1 LKHDKIEYVQ
11 LIRTSVLVPEV
22 YFMNQDEKFTVS
34 SLFAGV
40 GGIDKGFEQA
50 GAEIIW
56 ANEVDKNACITY
68 RENFEHVL
76 IEEDIRKVHEF
87 EMPHTDIITAGWPC
101 VAFSVAGQRHGMKY
115 MCRECMNEHM
125 VTYDEYIEGARCPN
139 CEGYTEAI
147 DPRGTLFYD
156 VVRFIRA
163 KKPKAFFLENVKNLH
178 GHDEGKTFQVIKQM
192 LEDSGYHIDDRVYN
206 TMTHGNVPQNRE
218 RVFIVGF
225 KNKKALQK
233 FKWPDEEI
241 LLTNTIDDILDRHK
255 KQDEKYYYREDS
267 QYYSMLSEAMQRKDT
282 VYQLRRVY
290 VRENQSNVCPTL
302 TANMG
307 AGGHNVPLIIDDWG
321 IRKLTP
327 KEVFKF
333 QGFPIDIDY
342 TLPKDMANSHLY
354 MQAGNAVSVPV
365 IKRIAERQ
373 LEALDK
379 VYKKKK
385 GTKKEMTTV

>member
-1 LKHDKIEYVQ
+1 MTTKNDYKY
-11 LIRTSVLVPEV
+11 
-22 YFMNQDEKFTVS
+22 TVS

-50 GAEIIW
+50 GAEVIW
-56 ANEVDKNACITY
+56 ANEMDKNACITY
-68 RENFEHVL
+68 RENFNHSL
-76 IEEDIRKVHEF
+76 LEDDVRNVHEF
-87 EMPHTDIITAGWPC
+87 LMPDTDILTAGWPC

-115 MCRECMNEHM
+115 TCSDCGHEHM
-125 VTYDEYIEGARCPN
+125 VTYEQYVQGATCPECGGN
-139 CEGYTEAI
+139 TEAI

-178 GHDEGKTFQVIKQM
+178 GHDKGRTFKVIEEM
-192 LEDSGYHIDDRVYN
+192 LRESGYHFESRIYN
-206 TMTHGNVPQNRE
+206 TMEYGNIPQNRE

-225 KNKKALQK
+225 SNKKALQK
-233 FKWPDEEI
+233 FEWPEK
-241 LLTNTIDDILDRHK
+241 LPLTNTIDDVLDRNE
-255 KQDEKYYYREDS
+255 KQDEKYYYRDSS
-267 QYYSMLSEAMQRKDT
+267 QYYPMLSETMQRKDT

-307 AGGHNVPLIIDDWG
+307 GGGHNVPLILDDWG

-327 KEVFKF
+327 KETFRF
-333 QGFPIDIDY
+333 QGFPVDDDY
-342 TLPKDMANSHLY
+342 SLPEDMANSHLY

-365 IKRIAERQ
+365 IKRIAEKQ
-373 LEALDK
+373 LDALEK
-379 VYKKKK
+379 VYKKNTKNKK
-385 GTKKEMTTV
+385 ENEEMTTV

>member
-1 LKHDKIEYVQ
+1 MTIENDNKY
-11 LIRTSVLVPEV
+11 
-22 YFMNQDEKFTVS
+22 TVS

-50 GAEIIW
+50 GARIIW
-56 ANEVDKNACITY
+56 ANENNKKACHTY
-68 RENFEHVL
+68 RTNFKEHPLLDDDVR
-76 IEEDIRKVHEF
+76 DVHEF
-87 EMPHTDIITAGWPC
+87 LMPDTDIITAGWPC

-115 MCRECMNEHM
+115 QCHDCGHEHM
-125 VTYDEYIEGARCPN
+125 VTYDEYVQGATCPN
-139 CEGYTEAI
+139 CNGHTEAI

-163 KKPKAFFLENVKNLH
+163 KRPKAFFLENVKNLH
-178 GHDEGKTFQVIKQM
+178 GHDEGRTFKVIKQM
-192 LEDSGYHIDDRVYN
+192 LEDSGYYIDDRIYN

-225 KNKKALQK
+225 KNKKAFQK
-233 FKWPDEEI
+233 FIWPDEQIE
-241 LLTNTIDDILDRHK
+241 LTNTIDHVLDRHE
-255 KQDEKYYYREDS
+255 KQDEKYYYRESS
-267 QYYSMLSEAMQRKDT
+267 QYYPMLREAIKRRDT

-307 AGGHNVPLIIDDWG
+307 GGGHNVPLILDDWG

-327 KEVFKF
+327 KETFRF
-333 QGFPIDIDY
+333 QGFPVDHDY
-342 TLPKDMANSHLY
+342 FLPQDMANSHLY

-373 LEALDK
+373 LEALEK
-379 VYKKKK
+379 VYKKQ
-385 GTKKEMTTV
+385 TKNNTQNKEELTTA